1 MVELTGTL
9 DGIGLPAI
17 VRLLGELRE
26 TGVLRISS
34 GTWQGELAFAR
45 GQLISA
51 HFGDDRGLDALDACV
66 LMLAQGDFAFVE
78 GEPTPEP
85 DLEVTAEE
93 LRQHLEARS
102 EEHLGPTAAL
112 PSLDAV
118 PSLAGEP
125 APSADQVVLDRMAV
139 QVLLLVDGQRSV
151 REIVGDRPL
160 MPVLRNLDFLARQGL
175 ISIPAHTRPA
185 TATPSKRLSPRPRTS
200 TVTPA
205 PQAPTPTPAPTAVED
220 GILGVCPKLGFA
232 DDPPRHYSRPTA
244 LHRCYATDTAS
255 LVTSQE
261 QRDLCL
267 GGRYA
272 SCPRFQMAL
281 APTPTVPPGVAA
293 RLALAGTM
301 SVAGGDV
308 LDVARGD
315 ERATPTVQ
323 VRPRRRAMRGPLL
336 IAGGA
341 VVGLLVVVGA
351 LMALPLL
358 ETRLV
363 PAPATAVP
371 AFAPV
376 ASPQAA
382 RTSAP
387 LAIATLA
394 VPPTAVPTL
403 PPRPPTP
410 TTPRLA
416 SNVLLDA
423 RFAGGA
429 QKDWLDNQPFAG
441 WRDGAYRL
449 AARQATKFVAVA
461 APVSV
466 PDNVLISATLRKTGG
481 PPGGGYGLIVRNQ
494 QAEALNG
501 INQSF
506 DAYVFE
512 AGDLGE
518 FGVWRREGDRWV
530 DLVPWT
536 RSQAVRQGGSPNEL
550 SVRVAA
556 GQLLLTINGIEVAR
570 VDDDVLAH
578 GGVGVFAGGDN
589 NEVALD
595 RFTVQV
601 PN

>member
-26 TGVLRISS
+26 TGVLRITS
-34 GTWQGELAFAR
+34 GTWRGELAFAS
-45 GQLISA
+45 GQLVSA
-51 HFGDDRGLDALDACV
+51 QFGQDRGLDALDACV
-66 LMLAQGDFAFVE
+66 VMLAQGDFTFVE
-78 GEPTPEP
+78 GEVTPEP
-85 DLEVTAEE
+85 HLDVSADV
-93 LRQHLEARS
+93 LRQHLDQRS
-102 EEHLGPTAAL
+102 EEHLGPTAGL

-118 PSLAGEP
+118 PHLAGEP
-125 APSADQVVLDRMAV
+125 APSADQLVLDRMAV

-151 REIVGDRPL
+151 RDIIGERPV
-160 MPVLRNLDFLARQGL
+160 MPVLR
-175 ISIPAHTRPA
+175 
-185 TATPSKRLSPRPRTS
+185 
-200 TVTPA
+200 
-205 PQAPTPTPAPTAVED
+205 
-220 GILGVCPKLGFA
+220 GVCPKLGFA

-244 LHRCYATDTAS
+244 LHRCYATETGS
-255 LVTSQE
+255 LVSSQE

-267 GGRYA
+267 GGRFA
-272 SCPRFQMAL
+272 ACPRFQLAL
-281 APTPTVPPGVAA
+281 APAPTVPPGVAA
-293 RLALAGTM
+293 RLALASTM
-301 SVAGGDV
+301 SVAGGDAPELV
-308 LDVARGD
+308 SRD
-315 ERATPTVQ
+315 EDLPSSA
-323 VRPRRRAMRGPLL
+323 PRRRSITRGPLL
-336 IAGGA
+336 IAGGT
-341 VVGLLVVVGA
+341 VVGLLVI
-351 LMALPLL
+351 M
-358 ETRLV
+358 
-363 PAPATAVP
+363 
-371 AFAPV
+371 
-376 ASPQAA
+376 AA

-394 VPPTAVPTL
+394 APPTALPTQAPHSPTL
-403 PPRPPTP
+403 TA
-410 TTPRLA
+410 PRLP

-429 QKDWLDNQPFAG
+429 QQDWLDNQPIAG

-449 AARQATKFVAVA
+449 AARQGTNFVAVA

-466 PDNVLISATLRKTGG
+466 PDDVVVSATLRKTAG
-481 PPGGGYGLIVRNQ
+481 PPGGGYGVIVRNQ

-506 DAYVFE
+506 DAYVLE

-550 SVRVAA
+550 TVRVAA

-570 VDDDVLAH
+570 VDDDNLAH

>member
-1 MVELTGTL
+1 VVELTGTL

-26 TGVLRISS
+26 TGVLRITS
-34 GTWQGELAFAR
+34 GTWRGELAFAS
-45 GQLISA
+45 GQLVSA
-51 HFGDDRGLDALDACV
+51 QFGQDRGLDALDACV
-66 LMLAQGDFAFVE
+66 VMLAQGDFTFVE
-78 GEPTPEP
+78 GEVTPEP
-85 DLEVTAEE
+85 HLDVSADV
-93 LRQHLEARS
+93 LRQHLDQRS
-102 EEHLGPTAAL
+102 EEHLGPTAGL

-118 PSLAGEP
+118 PHLAGEP
-125 APSADQVVLDRMAV
+125 APSADQLVLDRMAV

-151 REIVGDRPL
+151 RDIIGERPV
-160 MPVLRNLDFLARQGL
+160 MPVLRNLELLAQQGL
-175 ISIPAHTRPA
+175 IVLPTEVRP
-185 TATPSKRLSPRPRTS
+185 TPVTPSKRLSPRARTA
-200 TVTPA
+200 TVIPEPSITI
-205 PQAPTPTPAPTAVED
+205 PTPALAPVED
-220 GILGVCPKLGFA
+220 GMLGVCPKLGFA

-244 LHRCYATDTAS
+244 LHRCYATETGS
-255 LVTSQE
+255 LVSSQE

-267 GGRYA
+267 GGRFA
-272 SCPRFQMAL
+272 ACPRFQLAL
-281 APTPTVPPGVAA
+281 APAPTVPPGVAA
-293 RLALAGTM
+293 RLALASTM
-301 SVAGGDV
+301 SVAGGDAPELV
-308 LDVARGD
+308 SRD
-315 ERATPTVQ
+315 EDLPSSA
-323 VRPRRRAMRGPLL
+323 PRRRSITRGPLL

-341 VVGLLVVVGA
+341 VVGLLVIIGA

-382 RTSAP
+382 RTSTP

-394 VPPTAVPTL
+394 APPTALPTQAPHSPTL
-403 PPRPPTP
+403 TA
-410 TTPRLA
+410 PRLP

-429 QKDWLDNQPFAG
+429 QQDWLDNQPIAG

-449 AARQATKFVAVA
+449 AARQGTNFVAVA

-466 PDNVLISATLRKTGG
+466 PDDVVVSATLRKTAG
-481 PPGGGYGLIVRNQ
+481 PPGGGYGVIVRNQ

-506 DAYVFE
+506 DAYVLE

-550 SVRVAA
+550 TVRVAA

-570 VDDDVLAH
+570 VDDDNLAH